1 MIKEVL
7 NYVMI
12 IYNLNGENDIEGRIG
27 RSLSRA
33 ETLLTHHESRIFKF
47 YFKALHVSRETCAS
61 RVTKNVFLKTRFSV
75 KGMI

>member
-33 ETLLTHHESRIFKF
+33 ETLTHHESRIFKF
-47 YFKALHVSRETCAS
+47 YFEALHVSRETCAS
-61 RVTKNVFLKTRFSV
+61 RVTKNVFLKTRFSI
-75 KGMI
+75 KEMI